1 MKKKQLKK
9 RMKAKKRLTSA
20 AVALLMSGSLL
31 PVGNVFA
38 NEQSTQESSISSAEA
53 KADLEKGMAVSGV
66 ENSTEAKQET
76 QNTEKTSENSED
88 DKISIPETARDS
100 KEATKSSTQDTSSE
114 LPEGLRNVKSTRL
127 SDGRISVDIS
137 TPDQLQEAF
146 NTSLVGQ
153 VNLAND
159 MVLNKNINMYSSK
172 NSSLIINGN
181 NHSINLNYNSFW
193 GDDGDKNINVKMS
206 NLVMINGGGWGA
218 FDSPGASLEVENV
231 KYTGT
236 SVFIQAN
243 KIKLSGNIDIEA
255 NQNARAGNSG
265 VISSYWNSADS
276 HMIISENA
284 NVKIKNSAPNGTEIL
299 CINNLLV
306 KSGAKVTLE
315 SPINLPNGIIYGM
328 SPQGNISIDS
338 NAELN
343 IKSSV
348 VNTRGINN
356 NFNAINVSKN
366 GCLNVSTNSDYAVV
380 INNSNAT
387 INLSGAKFNIQTTKS
402 NGLPLY
408 MGNGGTV
415 SFDKQN
421 VRAWLKGFATA
432 TDPQYSWDNVT
443 GVVNMSGANTTS
455 ALSNNT
461 EFNALFKNQNFSR
474 ISSNGRATQELTK
487 TTINEVKD
495 TDTTVSGKGEPNGK
509 IE

>member
-114 LPEGLRNVKSTRL
+114 LPEGLRNAKSTRL

-146 NTSLVGQ
+146 NTSLIGQ

-159 MVLNKNINMYSSK
+159 MVLTKQINMYSSK
-172 NSSLIINGN
+172 NASLVINGN
-181 NHSINLNYNSFW
+181 NHTIDFGKYSLW
-193 GDDGDKNINVKMS
+193 GDDGDSGINVKLM
-206 NLVMINGGGWGA
+206 NLKTLNGSGWA
-218 FDSPGASLEVENV
+218 VFDSPSATLEVENV
-231 KYTGT
+231 EHRGET
-236 SVFIQAN
+236 FMQAN
-243 KIKLSGNIDIEA
+243 QIRLSGKVDL
-255 NQNARAGNSG
+255 QVTQQPGGGYNSA
-265 VISSYWNSADS
+265 ISSYWSMNNAQLTISSGADVKVT
-276 HMIISENA
+276 HAVTTGTPA
-284 NVKIKNSAPNGTEIL
+284 NVLYIRKMVLEDSSKFT
-299 CINNLLV
+299 V
-306 KSGAKVTLE
+306 E
-315 SPINLPNGIIYGM
+315 SPYSQPWGVIRVATDGGIDIGSHAQLNVKCSDPNSLGIDFR
-328 SPQGNISIDS
+328 DS
-338 NAELN
+338 
-343 IKSSV
+343 S
-348 VNTRGINN
+348 
-356 NFNAINVSKN
+356 NFLRVAKD
-366 GCLNVSTNSDYAVV
+366 GELNVSVAGNYA
-380 INNSNAT
+380 IGMYPGNSNL
-387 INLSGAKFNIQTTKS
+387 ILSGAKFNIQTTKS

-421 VRAWLKGFATA
+421 VRAWLKGFAT
-432 TDPQYSWDNVT
+432 S
-443 GVVNMSGANTTS
+443 
-455 ALSNNT
+455 
-461 EFNALFKNQNFSR
+461 
-474 ISSNGRATQELTK
+474 
-487 TTINEVKD
+487 
-495 TDTTVSGKGEPNGK
+495 
-509 IE
+509 